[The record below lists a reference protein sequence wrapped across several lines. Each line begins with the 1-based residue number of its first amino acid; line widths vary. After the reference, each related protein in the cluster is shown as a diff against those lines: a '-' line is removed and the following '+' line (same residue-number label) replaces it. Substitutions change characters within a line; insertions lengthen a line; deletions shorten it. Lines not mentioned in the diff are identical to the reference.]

1 MRRDWGGAGGAMRGR
16 ERLLRGRS
24 VEMDQVHERE
34 RARVRVFIDNQEVT
48 EGQ

>member
-24 VEMDQVHERE
+24 VEMEQVHERE
-34 RARVRVFIDNQEVT
+34 SARACEFLLTIKK
-48 EGQ
+48 